1 MKITDEAF
9 NLTLVKNYLR
19 VDYTE
24 DDTLIQLMIDSAKS
38 YIQSYLNQPFEV
50 FEDIPV
56 EFTLAA
62 LNLVSQWYENRAVG
76 SEKATHEYLYN
87 FTGLLDIHRKWLPES
102 NVAA

>member
-9 NLTLVKNYLR
+9 NLVLVKNYLR

-24 DDTLIQLMIDSAKS
+24 DDVLIQLMIDSAKS

-62 LNLVSQWYENRAVG
+62 LNLVAEWYEHRTIGN
-76 SEKATHEYLYN
+76 EKAAHEYLYN
-87 FTGLLDIHRKWLPES
+87 FSGLLDIHRKWLPETS
-102 NVAA
+102 DVA